1 MRNRTAEEETGVGSE
16 MNREKDV
23 CFKKGRILLDMK
35 NGNTGK
41 MILIILKTCLTCLVI
56 YRNAPGR
63 DFAEYRKGLINLRQE
78 T

>member
-1 MRNRTAEEETGVGSE
+1 MRNRTAEEETGGGSE

-35 NGNTGK
+35 IDIDHSENV
-41 MILIILKTCLTCLVI
+41 LTCLAI